1 MPQSLHR
8 TFGHIVF
15 STKNREPFITGDL
28 EPRLYEYLGGIV
40 RNQNGTLVEIN
51 GMPDHVHLLL
61 RESKSVADQDFM
73 AQLKGD
79 SSRWVNATF
88 SGRPRFS
95 WQAGYGWFSVG
106 PADVDA
112 AAEYIRRQ
120 KEHHR
125 VTTFQEEYRKF
136 LERYGVDYD
145 ERYVW
150 D

>member
-8 TFGHIVF
+8 SYGHLVF
-15 STKNREPFITGDL
+15 STKNRSDLITGDL
-28 EPRLYEYLGGIV
+28 EPRLFAYLGGIV
-40 RNQNGTLVEIN
+40 RHLNGVLLEIN
-51 GMPDHVHLLL
+51 GMPDHIHLLV

-79 SSRWVNATF
+79 SSKWLNATF
-88 SGRPRFS
+88 SDRPKFA

-106 PADVDA
+106 PADVDLA
-112 AAEYIRRQ
+112 ADYIRKQ

-136 LERYGVDYD
+136 LERYGAEFD